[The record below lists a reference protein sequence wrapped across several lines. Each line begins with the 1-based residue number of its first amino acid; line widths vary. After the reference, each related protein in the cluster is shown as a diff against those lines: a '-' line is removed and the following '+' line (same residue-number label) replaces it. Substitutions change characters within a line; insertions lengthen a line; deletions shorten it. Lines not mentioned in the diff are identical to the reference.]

1 MRNSILAAFA
11 ALLLTAPFCARRAA
25 PPLAPL
31 SAMRPNAYIRVGET
45 SIFQYDPERSVGD
58 APTGYT
64 GTVTINHKANT
75 ITLVTGAQITV
86 TGIDLYEDER
96 AVAVRFSVDPD
107 GAYRHIIKPVD
118 GDVKVGDVVLLWIA
132 GNF

>member
-1 MRNSILAAFA
+1 MRNSTLAALA
-11 ALLLTAPFCARRAA
+11 ALLLTTSFCARRAA

-31 SAMRPNAYIRVGET
+31 SAMRPNAFIRVGET
-45 SIFQYDPERSVGD
+45 NIFQYDPERSVGD

-64 GTVTINHKANT
+64 GTVTVNKKANT
-75 ITLVTGAQITV
+75 ITIITGAQITV

-96 AVAVRFSVDPD
+96 AAVAQFSVLPD
-107 GAYRHIIKPVD
+107 GSYRHIITPADK
-118 GDVKVGDVVLLWIA
+118 GVKVGDVELLWIA

>member
-1 MRNSILAAFA
+1 MRNFLTAALA
-11 ALLLTAPFCARRAA
+11 ALLLTTSFCARRAA

-31 SAMRPNAYIRVGET
+31 SAMRPNAFIRVDET
-45 SIFQYDPERSVGD
+45 SIFQYNPERSVGD

-64 GTVTINHKANT
+64 GTVTVNRKNNT
-75 ITLVTGAQITV
+75 ITLVTGAQITI

-96 AVAVRFSVDPD
+96 AAVTQFSVEPD
-107 GAYRHIIKPVD
+107 GSYKHVIRPADK
-118 GDVKVGDVVLLWIA
+118 GVKVGDVVLVWIA